1 MWKTI
6 DVEIMRSVA
15 LLWLALF
22 ESMFELLFP
31 LDLRVYN
38 TFSIWVTFQIECG
51 TFGYTMI

>member
-1 MWKTI
+1 
-6 DVEIMRSVA
+6 MRSVA